1 MSRHAGAAAPGR
13 RFPTR
18 RPVCPRNRC
27 KRQEAGLAHRR
38 RDHSFVRPNRD
49 GPARREQAAVGPG
62 GNGQRPARRRVIRRQ
77 AALAGD
83 GRSRRAVPQ
92 DSGPVRDV
100 RRRRRART
108 VIGLWRRRN
117 GKPGDPAAL
126 PLPVAAA
133 RAALRKTR
141 RDRPTTPGASVR
153 CPAGDP
159 GRIRTCGLRI
169 RNPPLYPTELR
180 GLDASV
186 TRRGG
191 CVIIRVHRLAPGAA

>member
-27 KRQEAGLAHRR
+27 KKRASLTAGAIL
-38 RDHSFVRPNRD
+38 HSSDRTAM
-49 GPARREQAAVGPG
+49 ARRE
-62 GNGQRPARRRVIRRQ
+62 GNKPLSGRVEMDNARRRAIRRQ